1 MSADIPHAPN
11 GYSKVAPGKVAS
23 IVTCLEMTQPP
34 APKPAR
40 PIDRPL
46 ILQRFETPDLA
57 VYRELFRLIGEEW
70 LWFSRI
76 VMPDPQLLA
85 ILTDPAVEV
94 YALRQGRKAI

>member
-23 IVTCLEMTQPP
+23 IVTCLEMTRPP

-40 PIDRPL
+40 PIDRPM

-85 ILTDPAVEV
+85 ILTD
-94 YALRQGRKAI
+94 LSLIHI